1 MILACPIWLLP
12 GSISFSMSIP
22 LLTDSISIAMSRG
35 LRTLKLTCILFS
47 FSQLTNRQHIFAVI
61 EAFKGYDN
69 FMAVFAGNE
78 VVNDDQSA
86 AVSPRYQKAVIRDL
100 KNYIAAHCSRAIPVG
115 YSAADDL
122 KVSSLS
128 ADQINH
134 SIELNFLRI

>member
-1 MILACPIWLLP
+1 MSYLAAAGIYLILDVN
-12 GSISFSMSIP
+12 SP
-22 LLTDSISIAMSRG
+22 LDGQHLNRYEPWTTYTQAYLYS
-35 LRTLKLTCILFS
+35 LS
-47 FSQLTNRQHIFAVI
+47 FSQLTYRQHLFAVI

-78 VVNDDQSA
+78 VINDDQSA

-128 ADQINH
+128 AD
-134 SIELNFLRI
+134 